1 MLFASDIDAVQ
12 DAAQQNFVD
21 LDKELTYWRYAYR
34 EHPAFSPNRSY
45 EEYEA
50 ALKVGIHAFL
60 DDHGRSFEEMR
71 DALGETYRR
80 TRGDSRLDWDEASS
94 AAAAAWHRM
103 HSTLRDNA
111 TDETS
116 TLPGSPA
123 GAMMLG

>member
-1 MLFASDIDAVQ
+1 MLFASDIDSVQ

-21 LDKELTYWRYAYR
+21 LDKELGYWRYAYR
-34 EHPAFSPNRSY
+34 EHPAFSPNRGFA
-45 EEYEA
+45 EYEA

-103 HSTLRDNA
+103 RSTHRDGGA
-111 TDETS
+111 VEGAA
-116 TLPGSPA
+116 LPGSPA
-123 GAMMLG
+123 DAVMLG